1 MRKDHK
7 ENVTANTLDVSVG
20 RDEALFEALGKSR
33 KQRKRRIVRTIVIIL
48 VVLAVVLVSVVSVLR
63 RRVWENYGSRGGE
76 VLSYKANIGAI
87 STVVSGSGILS
98 NVDTEI
104 VELPAGVELK
114 DVLVEYGDVVS
125 AGDLLATVEM
135 ATVRSAMSDLQ
146 TQIEQLDD
154 QISDAEDDQVNSS
167 ITAGVS
173 GRLKI
178 IYAER
183 GDDVADVMVKNG
195 ALAVISLDGYMAL
208 ELESDV
214 LAAGDAVT
222 VVYGEN
228 RQAKGTVESV
238 AAGVA
243 TILVTDNG
251 PKYDELVTVY
261 TEEGTELGTANL
273 YIHNPLAVT
282 GFAGTISNV
291 SVRENDMVSGSS
303 TLFRLKDT
311 GYTANYDSLL
321 RSRSEME
328 EDLLV
333 LLAIQKYGGIT
344 APISGSVFSAADPD
358 SVEPILV
365 VASVS
370 PDVSM
375 SVTITVDESDILS
388 LEIGQQ
394 ADITVSSVAD
404 DPFVGTVTE
413 IDKSAAS
420 GYYTSEITLDKVKGM
435 LPGMTADV
443 DVRIQGEEDTVII
456 PVEALHQTSTGY
468 YVYTSYDAELEEY
481 GGRVDV
487 TVGISND
494 DYVQIKSG
502 LQPGD
507 MVYYTETMTIFD
519 LFNSMAGMSGSGNSG
534 RNPNGPGGGYGG

>member
-7 ENVTANTLDVSVG
+7 EKVTENKPETSVS
-20 RDEALFEALGKSR
+20 RDEALFEALGKTR

-48 VVLAVVLVSVVSVLR
+48 VVLAVVLVTAVSVLR
-63 RRVWENYGSRGGE
+63 RRVWENYGSRGSD
-76 VLSYKANIGAI
+76 VLSYEANIGTI
-87 STVVSGSGILS
+87 STVVSGSGTLS

-104 VELPAGVELK
+104 VELPVGVELK

-135 ATVRSAMSDLQ
+135 STVRSAMSDLQ

-154 QISDAEDDQVNSS
+154 QISEAEDDRVDSG

-173 GRLKI
+173 GRVKI

-183 GDDVADVMVKNG
+183 DDSVADVMVKHG
-195 ALAVISLDGYMAL
+195 ALAVLSLDGYMAL
-208 ELESDV
+208 ELESDALTV
-214 LAAGDAVT
+214 GDAVS
-222 VVYGEN
+222 VFYGEN
-228 RQAKGTVESV
+228 RKTEGTVESV

-251 PKYDELVTVY
+251 PKYDEQVTVC
-261 TEEGTELGTANL
+261 TEDGAQLGTANL

-291 SVRENDMVSGSS
+291 SARENSMVSPSS
-303 TLFRLKDT
+303 SLFRLTDT
-311 GYTANYDSLL
+311 SYSANYDTLL
-321 RSRSEME
+321 RQRSELE
-328 EDLLV
+328 QDLLV

-358 SVEPILV
+358 SEEPILE
-365 VASVS
+365 VASLS

-388 LEIGQQ
+388 LELDQQ
-394 ADITVSSVAD
+394 ADVMVSSVAED
-404 DPFVGTVTE
+404 LFVGTVTE
-413 IDKSAAS
+413 IDKSAAT
-420 GYYTSEITLDKVKGM
+420 GYYTAQITLDKAKVM

-443 DVRIQGEEDTVII
+443 DVRIQGEEDTIII
-456 PVEALHQTSTGY
+456 PVSALHQTSAGY

-481 GGRVDV
+481 GGRTDV

-519 LFNSMAGMSGSGNSG
+519 LFNSMAGMSGGG
-534 RNPNGPGGGYGG
+534 APDRWPNGPGAGYGG